1 MERKKTTAQIEADK
15 AVTTAQNK
23 VKASKKA
30 YTNAK
35 KKVAKYKKS
44 KNKSLTKK
52 WQKKEKSSKQ
62 KLDRDNKALTKAQK
76 KADSLK
82 VSDSKQ
88 NLAGMIS
95 QIKEHNQSNIHEGH
109 AAIYVSDGSDST
121 IIYIAPTENESE
133 DNTTNVTTWPR
144 DEGAPA
150 SNYARVAGKNI
161 TVSGIIKGETR
172 AEANQKFYQL
182 RVWNS
187 RHYMLTYT
195 GNLNYKHLN
204 ISDLQVSYKDK
215 VSDIDVSITFTFSYA
230 AKITTDDSK
239 GGSGNSK
246 KKTSKSSKTVTGN
259 RSKKYTAI
267 TIKSGDTLWAYSQ
280 KYGKSVSWLQKVNH
294 IKGTTIYAG
303 KKIRVK

>member
-1 MERKKTTAQIEADK
+1 MERKKTAAEIKADA
-15 AVTTAQNK
+15 AVTTAKNK
-23 VKASKKA
+23 VKASKKT

-52 WQKKEKSSKQ
+52 WQKKEKSSKK
-62 KLDRDNKALTKAQK
+62 KLDRDNKALSKAQK

-82 VSDSKQ
+82 SSGDQQ
-88 NLAGMIS
+88 NLSDIVS

-121 IIYIAPTENESE
+121 IIYIAPTETESE
-133 DNTTNVTTWPR
+133 DNTSNITTWAR

-150 SNYARVAGKNI
+150 SNYARVAGKTI
-161 TVSGIIKGETR
+161 TVSGIIKGDTR
-172 AEANQKFYQL
+172 TEANQKFYQL

-195 GNLNYKHLN
+195 GNLNYKHLM

-230 AKITTDDSK
+230 AKITTEDSK
-239 GGSGNSK
+239 NGKSK

-259 RSKKYTAI
+259 RSKKYTTI

-280 KYGKSVSWLQKVNH
+280 KYGKSVAWLQKVNH

>member
-1 MERKKTTAQIEADK
+1 MERKKTTAEVKANK
-15 AVTTAQNK
+15 AVTKAKNK
-23 VKASKKA
+23 VKASKRA

-44 KNKSLTKK
+44 KKKKLTKK
-52 WQKKEKSSKQ
+52 WQKKEKSSKK

-76 KADSLK
+76 KANSLK
-82 VSDSKQ
+82 SSNDKK
-88 NLAGMIS
+88 NLTGIVS

-109 AAIYVSDGSDST
+109 AAIYVSDGSDLT
-121 IIYIAPTENESE
+121 VIYIAPTENESE
-133 DNTTNVTTWPR
+133 DNTTNVSTWQR

-195 GNLNYKHLN
+195 GNLNYKHLM

-215 VSDIDVSITFTFSYA
+215 VSDIDVSITFTFSYS
-230 AKITTDDSK
+230 AKITTEDGRNGK
-239 GGSGNSK
+239 SK

-280 KYGKSVSWLQKVNH
+280 KYGKSVAWLQKVNH